1 MNNIEIPF
9 RQQLFIIISGL
20 TLLCIIIELV
30 RRRKILEQYSA
41 IWIAIG
47 VFAISFL
54 WLYPYME
61 WFTKFI
67 GAGMTTSA
75 VLFLAIFFLLLMN
88 LQFSVKIT
96 DFSFKL
102 KDAIQEITLLSNELD
117 QLRTKIKSTNNLNTE
132 KQSDAAKIS

>member
-1 MNNIEIPF
+1 MNSLEIPL
-9 RQQLFIIISGL
+9 RQQIFIITSGL
-20 TLLCIIIELV
+20 ILLCIIIELV

-54 WLYPYME
+54 WLYPYLE

-102 KDAIQEITLLSNELD
+102 KDAIQEITLLNNELD
-117 QLRTKIKSTNNLNTE
+117 QLRAEIKSSNHQNTE
-132 KQSDAAKIS
+132 GRSGAS